1 MLGKVSNHDE
11 SETDEDSLTTGDKS
25 IEEIMV
31 TISVTLGDG
40 VKTKP
45 TYTLSLQP
53 IN

>member
-1 MLGKVSNHDE
+1 MLGKVSNHE
-11 SETDEDSLTTGDKS
+11 SETDKDSLTTGYKS

-31 TISVTLGDG
+31 TISVTVGDI

-45 TYTLSLQP
+45 TYTLSLQL